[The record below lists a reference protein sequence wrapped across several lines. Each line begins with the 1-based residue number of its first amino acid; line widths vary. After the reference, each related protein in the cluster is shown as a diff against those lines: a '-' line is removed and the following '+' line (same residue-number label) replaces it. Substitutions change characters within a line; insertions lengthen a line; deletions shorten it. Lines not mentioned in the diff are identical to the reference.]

1 MRIFILLIISINI
14 LTANAYIDN
23 ITFQKI
29 KKLVQKE
36 ELIAKAYKNYI
47 YKYGKTPTNMKDL
60 KDKSEIL
67 PAGFTTLNYFNKP
80 ITLTNIKNTKIEV
93 KLNSDL
99 PKVLKE
105 KINVYEYYYSNKNR
119 VYTIAPITSHNKSI
133 KIKLSE
139 EDKYIIEFQ
148 DQITTDKTEARNKY
162 YLDEHGVLHW
172 YDNSNNYK
180 FSYGKNLILDS
191 SVNIFDEI
199 TGLYDSSFKSLF
211 QSKKVLYTG
220 LQIFH
225 TKENKVLEYLNLGE
239 KGKIIK
245 VGETRRSLGET
256 ILKFTRRAGGMIV
269 NGDIYTWG
277 NNAKQVVG
285 VGKNTYTT
293 KNGEIGKG
301 YPVINTLVKAKAVTY
316 ENDIDSKQYFSSPL
330 RPKFIEFTSDVW
342 HSTCGVSIKGELYCG
357 GTDGNNNIEFE
368 GKSSSSELLY
378 RSKIFNGTDFKI
390 KKVFSLL
397 ATYIA
402 LGKPANDNQSGYL
415 IYYWGGN
422 NKRGYGATGFNV
434 EKNITTPTNVS
445 NIRFKDLTYT
455 LSVFYRRIAALTPTG
470 DIYTWG
476 LDDNITSL
484 SCMQNTSLGNKN
496 FCKPIKVNSDVN
508 FVSLLGGQR
517 GFLAKDDE
525 GQFYRISQKK
535 IGTNVGLA
543 KVDKINDLIKNY
555 SDYDL
560 ENDSEILSADLSS
573 KLNSGGTLEYGE
585 GIVWVNKK
593 NELKGDYF
601 TSDNKDDDFFKE
613 AIKKIK
619 WKIIRVVEDQNGMC
633 GIDTNNQMYCWGDMT
648 FFGGGNNA
656 GNTFMLPMFTANL
669 HDENKDFLMAEGG
682 DTFEGS
688 KNVTNMTSGDWEKG
702 IKKEYFIK
710 YPTYF
715 GGFNYEFE
723 FK

>member
-60 KDKSEIL
+60 KDKSEVL

-80 ITLTNIKNTKIEV
+80 ITLTNIENTKIEV

-357 GTDGNNNIEFE
+357 GTDWNNNIEFE

-378 RSKIFNGTDFKI
+378 RSKFFNGVDFKI